1 MDKLE
6 PAKLHITGGS
16 PFARFCRILVWEWQI
31 PVQEVEVPFPLP
43 EDIFDLNPMGQVP
56 VLETFGET
64 IFPTSQIAEQL
75 WAMTEEA
82 MEPYWDPLA
91 DRQLLTIVMDVGNFL
106 VSANYQYWA
115 GLQQVEKNRLG
126 FDPADQNVLRVQK
139 CLTWIEERSQTWLR
153 GDEPTICD
161 YALACILLWSDSRRP
176 IEWRHNTNIAR
187 IVDKLKERPSFAA
200 TAPPPWE
207 N

>member
-6 PAKLHITGGS
+6 PAKLYITGGS
-16 PFARFCRILVWEWQI
+16 PFARLCRILVDEWQI
-31 PVQEVEVPFPLP
+31 PVQEVDVPFPLP
-43 EDIFDLNPMGQVP
+43 ENIFELNPMGQVP

-82 MEPYWDPLA
+82 KEPYWDPLA
-91 DRQLLTIVMDVGNFL
+91 DRQLLSIIMDVGTFL
-106 VSANYQYWA
+106 VSANYQHWA
-115 GLQQVEKNRLG
+115 GLKQVGENRLG
-126 FDPADQNVLRVQK
+126 FDPAKQNLRRVQT
-139 CLTWIEERSQTWLR
+139 CLAWIEERSQTWLR
-153 GDEPTICD
+153 GDEPNICD

-176 IEWRHNTNIAR
+176 MEWRQYTNIAC
-187 IVDKLKERPSFAA
+187 IVDKLKERPSFTA